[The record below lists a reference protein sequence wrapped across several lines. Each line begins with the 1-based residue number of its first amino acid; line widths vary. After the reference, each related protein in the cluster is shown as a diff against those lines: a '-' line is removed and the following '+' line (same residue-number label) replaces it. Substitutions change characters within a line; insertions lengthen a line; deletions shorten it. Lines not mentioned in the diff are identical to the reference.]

1 MMEEEMHK
9 EFLLQALRA
18 AALRCRVMN
27 ADLETIGIAL
37 KGNLIGADTAVAWIR
52 ESNLMWVVG
61 AIPDAV
67 GKVAR
72 TEEPKLTVQIE
83 EMANAG

>member
-1 MMEEEMHK
+1 MDEEESHR

-18 AALRCRVMN
+18 GALRCRVMN

-37 KGNLIGADTAVAWIR
+37 KANLIGADTAVAWIR

-72 TEEPKLTVQIE
+72 TAEPTLTVQIE
-83 EMANAG
+83 EMADAG